1 MAVSFIACPIHR
13 VKVAQQLYGGGLY
26 ATTRQLRREGSLYRG
41 LPTVV
46 LFEANG
52 VYMMAYV
59 QMKCVLGC
67 REGELALW
75 ARVVADA
82 SANVLA
88 WSSDDTSLSE
98 HSSRFGDTVFRSVCP
113 LRGAVVPCVSCNISC
128 TS

>member
-1 MAVSFIACPIHR
+1 MHR

-67 REGELALW
+67 REGEFALW
-75 ARVVADA
+75 ARVVVDA

-88 WSSDDTSLSE
+88 WSSNDTSFSE
-98 HSSRFGDTVFRSVCP
+98 HSSRISYTVFRSVCAP
-113 LRGAVVPCVSCNISC
+113 
-128 TS
+128 